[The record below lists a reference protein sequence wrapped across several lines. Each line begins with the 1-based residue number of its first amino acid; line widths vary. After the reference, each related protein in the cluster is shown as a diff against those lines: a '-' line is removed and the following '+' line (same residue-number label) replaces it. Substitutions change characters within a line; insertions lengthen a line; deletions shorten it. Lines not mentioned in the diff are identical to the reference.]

1 MRKVRCEA
9 FSDEEIVSVGARV
22 GTHTFDTCGHDSPM
36 SLFDMSP
43 TLVACVVE
51 SQCGAPTVGRS
62 NDPPVHRGRSRDR
75 GVGSSKLKPYQTRFV
90 L

>member
-43 TLVACVVE
+43 TLVACVGVPMRGPNCR
-51 SQCGAPTVGRS
+51 SLQRPPGAPGWE
-62 NDPPVHRGRSRDR
+62 SR
-75 GVGSSKLKPYQTRFV
+75 
-90 L
+90 